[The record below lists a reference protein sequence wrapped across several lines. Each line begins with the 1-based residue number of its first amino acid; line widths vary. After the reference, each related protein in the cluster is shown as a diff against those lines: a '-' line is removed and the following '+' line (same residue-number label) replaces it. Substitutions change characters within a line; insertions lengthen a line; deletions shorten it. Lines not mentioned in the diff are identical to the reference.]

1 MCDMSHSPFIESIR
15 RDIRLRGYSLRTEKT
30 YLHWIKRFIRF
41 NKLKHP
47 LEMGAYEITQFL
59 SHLAN
64 DEHVAVNTQ
73 KVALNSLAFLYNQF
87 LKQPLENLEFNHAK
101 QYRRLPVVLSQHE
114 VKSILSFLDGR
125 NLLIFS
131 LLYGSGLRITECL
144 RIRLQDIDLDKN
156 ILTIRDGKGGKDRTT
171 ILSRS
176 LHSLLREN
184 VIASIELQQ
193 RDNLLGVGPSLPYQ
207 LGKKYPNAFRKQSWM
222 FLFPSTTL
230 CTHPVTGELCRHHLH
245 DSVPRKHLKL
255 AVQQAGLAHKGISC
269 HTFRHSFATHLLMAG
284 KDIRTVQ
291 ELLGHSDIKTTQI
304 YTHVLGLHHAGALSP
319 LDALV

>member
-1 MCDMSHSPFIESIR
+1 MSQSPFIEAIR
-15 RDIRLRGYSLRTEKT
+15 RDIRIRGYSLKTEKT

-41 NKLKHP
+41 HKLKHP
-47 LEMGAYEITQFL
+47 VAMGHIEVIEFL
-59 SHLAN
+59 NHLAN
-64 DEHVAVNTQ
+64 DAHVAVNTQ
-73 KVALNSLAFLYNQF
+73 KVALNAIAFLYNQF
-87 LKQPLENLEFNHAK
+87 LKQPLGDLQFSHAK
-101 QYRRLPVVLSQHE
+101 QYRKLPVVLAASE
-114 VKSILSFLDGR
+114 IKSILACLDGR

-176 LHSLLREN
+176 VHTLLKAHIRT
-184 VIASIELQQ
+184 AIELQQ
-193 RDNLLGVGPSLPYQ
+193 QDNLLSVGPSLPYQ

-222 FLFPSTTL
+222 YLFPSTTL
-230 CTHPVTGELCRHHLH
+230 CTHPVTAELCRHHLH

-255 AVQQAGLAHKGISC
+255 AVQEAGLAHKRISC

-319 LDALV
+319 LDTLV

>member
-1 MCDMSHSPFIESIR
+1 MSHSPFIESIR

-30 YLHWIKRFIRF
+30 YLNWIKRFIRF

-47 LEMGAYEITQFL
+47 LEMGEYEITQFL

-156 ILTIRDGKGGKDRTT
+156 CART
-171 ILSRS
+171 SR
-176 LHSLLREN
+176 
-184 VIASIELQQ
+184 
-193 RDNLLGVGPSLPYQ
+193 
-207 LGKKYPNAFRKQSWM
+207 
-222 FLFPSTTL
+222 T
-230 CTHPVTGELCRHHLH
+230 
-245 DSVPRKHLKL
+245 
-255 AVQQAGLAHKGISC
+255 
-269 HTFRHSFATHLLMAG
+269 
-284 KDIRTVQ
+284 
-291 ELLGHSDIKTTQI
+291 
-304 YTHVLGLHHAGALSP
+304 
-319 LDALV
+319 